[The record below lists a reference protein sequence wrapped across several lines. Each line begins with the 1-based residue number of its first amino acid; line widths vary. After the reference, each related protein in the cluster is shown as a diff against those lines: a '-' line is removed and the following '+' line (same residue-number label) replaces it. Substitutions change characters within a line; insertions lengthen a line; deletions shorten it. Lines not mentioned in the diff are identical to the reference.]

1 MRWMQAGAGE
11 YTPLQD
17 DGPDDLARGPLQS
30 TPAGLEVVEDFKFW
44 EKVYAGVLPEDLSDM
59 IRRRTGQAHSAI
71 WSAARKMFYL
81 RWSVSGKL
89 PAAQCES

>member
-59 IRRRTGQAHSAI
+59 IRRRTGRAHSAI
-71 WSAARKMFYL
+71 WSAAHKMFYL
-81 RWSVSGKL
+81 RLNVSGKL